1 MVSSAGGM
9 GAEVVSNRAALEA
22 YLSQDPELHV
32 KLAPLLVEIE
42 PALPRRFHA
51 HMSPSL
57 AESLRPRR
65 RVVSHGRFLKL
76 ALRDRARL
84 AAVDVGD
91 VESLGPSNDREV
103 RAFYERAYP
112 ENTFDPRML
121 ETGYTVGIRRGAAL
135 AAIAGVHVISTR
147 YRVAALGNVATAPA
161 HRGQGL
167 ATSATARLCQRLL
180 SEADVIGLNVHAENR
195 AAQACYRKLGFEQA
209 AVYEELTIAQP
220 GSTR

>member
-22 YLSQDPELHV
+22 YLSQAPELHV

-76 ALRDRARL
+76 ALRGPERL
-84 AAVDVGD
+84 AAVDVAD

-103 RAFYERAYP
+103 RARTAARASP
-112 ENTFDPRML
+112 PR
-121 ETGYTVGIRRGAAL
+121 RP
-135 AAIAGVHVISTR
+135 
-147 YRVAALGNVATAPA
+147 PA
-161 HRGQGL
+161 CASASSPRQ
-167 ATSATARLCQRLL
+167 TSSA
-180 SEADVIGLNVHAENR
+180 
-195 AAQACYRKLGFEQA
+195 
-209 AVYEELTIAQP
+209 
-220 GSTR
+220 